1 MNGNARPSV
10 DPDYVQGLDGV
21 AGGEVLEDAGEEGGE
36 AVADAAGGPQVLL
49 REGAVPGAEDEGP
62 VPPPNQPAQ
71 GREEGRGVEDDPLG
85 RQGSSPRHL
94 EGGEGDPV
102 EGGVDGAGVPPQQDR
117 PLGGGVRGDFEVHGV
132 QGVAVDESVEG
143 VLDHAGGGPLL
154 LLLLLLLIRRRRR
167 RLL

>member
-117 PLGGGVRGDFEVHGV
+117 PLGGCTALDVLHSTERCPFISDFTKHY
-132 QGVAVDESVEG
+132 QWCHMSHSSGVAG
-143 VLDHAGGGPLL
+143 LL
-154 LLLLLLLIRRRRR
+154 MRQ
-167 RLL
+167 